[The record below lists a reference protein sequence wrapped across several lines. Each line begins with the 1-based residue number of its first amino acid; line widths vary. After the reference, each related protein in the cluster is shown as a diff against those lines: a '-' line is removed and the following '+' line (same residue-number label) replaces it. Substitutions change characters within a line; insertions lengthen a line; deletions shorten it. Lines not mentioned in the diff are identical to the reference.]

1 MAGKPSEEAVERV
14 TSTAGA
20 RRLADKLLAPD
31 RTRPVMVISIGS
43 GQDGPWIDLERV
55 TEQVGDL
62 AEIFVLPTGEITW
75 VLRDLLPE
83 KTEVYGGA
91 ARVYPVDPSWTS
103 DPYQSPL
110 RLAYSDEDGQRATD
124 SVVTDALQ
132 MAAAAG
138 LLDVSRATAREVEG
152 TVRLI
157 APESRAVVAITGGG
171 LASVWQELTY
181 PDVPLT
187 RVLRTGTRV
196 RGLLDPDEGRLDL
209 RPFLPDGKELVQSTY
224 RTGDVVLAQARNV
237 AARSATLLV
246 HPSVA
251 VPVTRD
257 DVTGNPHDDLSDVL
271 TNGEVVAARVVG
283 WTGGAPRL
291 SMLDIDDDEAP
302 ATAIALLPGGPPWLE
317 ETGGVIP
324 EAPPQPAARRP
335 AAPRPSTPPPQRRE
349 LVQQLE
355 LTLEE
360 AKARIRDLT
369 AEVNELS
376 TLAGNLQVERDGLA
390 AELQAT
396 RDDLAA
402 SSRDLTRQRTN
413 YRRADQRRQQ
423 LDKQLRAARQ
433 QQDVRP
439 ADEDAFLDPV
449 EQFRHEV
456 YVAWVRRIPK
466 SDKPDLP
473 LRDYDL
479 GPRFLAS
486 LEAVEGIERSKVV
499 DVVVDVLTG
508 LVEQLPGR
516 ELHQLRQGSGGG
528 DPPVIREDGATCWRV
543 ALQRNTPAARRLHY
557 WRRTGGDVELSR
569 VVTHDDTD
577 P

>member
-1 MAGKPSEEAVERV
+1 MAGKPGERAVERV

-43 GQDGPWIDLERV
+43 GQDAPWIDLERV

-91 ARVYPVDPSWTS
+91 ARVYPVDLSWTS

-110 RLAYSDEDGQRATD
+110 RLAYSEEDGQRATD
-124 SVVTDALQ
+124 SVVTDALR

-157 APESRAVVAITGGG
+157 APESRAVVVIAGGG
-171 LASVWQELTY
+171 HASVWQELTY

-187 RVLRTGTRV
+187 RVLRTGMRV

-209 RPFLPDGKELVQSTY
+209 RPFLPDGKELVRSTY
-224 RTGDVVLAQARNV
+224 RTGDVVLAQVRNV

-257 DVTGNPHDDLSDVL
+257 DVTGNPHDDVSDLL

-283 WTGGAPRL
+283 WPGGVPRL
-291 SMLDIDDDEAP
+291 SLLDIDDDEVP
-302 ATAIALLPGGPPWLE
+302 ATAVALLPDGPPWLE
-317 ETGGVIP
+317 ETGGDVP
-324 EAPPQPAARRP
+324 EAPPQPAVRRP
-335 AAPRPSTPPPQRRE
+335 AAPRTSTPPLRRRE

-369 AEVNELS
+369 AEVNERS
-376 TLAGNLQVERDGLA
+376 TLASNLQVERDGLT

-396 RDDLAA
+396 RADLAA
-402 SSRDLTRQRTN
+402 TSRDLARQKTN
-413 YRRADQRRQQ
+413 YRRADQGRQQ
-423 LDKQLRAARQ
+423 LEKQLKAARQ
-433 QQDVRP
+433 RQDVRP
-439 ADEDAFLDPV
+439 ADDDAFVDP
-449 EQFRHEV
+449 EDQFRHEV
-456 YVAWVRRIPK
+456 YMAWVRRIPK
-466 SDKPDLP
+466 AGKAERPLP
-473 LRDYDL
+473 DYDV

-486 LEAVEGIERSKVV
+486 LEEVDGIERSKVV

-508 LVEQLPGR
+508 LAEQLPGR

-528 DPPVIREDGATCWRV
+528 DPPVTREDGATCWRV
-543 ALQRNTPAARRLHY
+543 ALQRNTPAARRLHF
-557 WRRTGGDVELSR
+557 WRRPGRAVELSR